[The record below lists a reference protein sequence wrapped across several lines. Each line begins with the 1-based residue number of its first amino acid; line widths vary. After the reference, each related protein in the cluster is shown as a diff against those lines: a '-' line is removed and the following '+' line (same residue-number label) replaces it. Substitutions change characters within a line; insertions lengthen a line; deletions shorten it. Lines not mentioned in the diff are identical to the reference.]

1 MNAIEKGITHAEVD
15 RINWPL
21 SESQSETKY
30 SFLEKRNS
38 KCLILVMSKGF
49 LKCFENNFHLVECK
63 CLHCLSSTLKN
74 VKKKIPADVLKRMV
88 SKKFSLFLTLVNN
101 LYQYILKTPTT
112 VFLTYKVKT

>member
-38 KCLILVMSKGF
+38 RCLILVMSKGF

-74 VKKKIPADVLKRMV
+74 VKKNTSRRFEKNGIKEIFLV
-88 SKKFSLFLTLVNN
+88 SYTC
-101 LYQYILKTPTT
+101 
-112 VFLTYKVKT
+112 

>member
-49 LKCFENNFHLVECK
+49 LKCFENNLVIWSNANAFTAFLLRSK
-63 CLHCLSSTLKN
+63 MS
-74 VKKKIPADVLKRMV
+74 KKIPADVLKRMV

-112 VFLTYKVKT
+112 VFLTYKMKT